1 MRHGVA
7 ITQQELHWWIKG
19 LWWCTPQRK
28 TVRKSATDGI
38 AIMLQLNGKQ
48 LHFFKDI
55 TVTVLK
61 VRQLL
66 QKTLK
71 FTLDFANDSV

>member
-1 MRHGVA
+1 
-7 ITQQELHWWIKG
+7 
-19 LWWCTPQRK
+19 
-28 TVRKSATDGI
+28 
-38 AIMLQLNGKQ
+38 MLQLNGKQ